1 MQCKGENMEH
11 TRKTDKDRKSEREK
25 LKKRRQQQ
33 QYLLI
38 GAAVLVILV
47 IVLLIVLLPSG
58 DASDPSAGAV
68 APGIVTDD
76 NGSSQTTTKPQ
87 SGESVPMDAN
97 DPESEFTD
105 PIEDTSPP
113 AEQPEYEVDFAAP
126 VELYWN
132 VDRGLY
138 ANESGTAVREP
149 DSNGNYKIRF
159 SYKGELLE
167 KTVAD
172 KTLVETIDT
181 MDVMKLFFDE
191 QGIVVGAMGSWDA
204 AAELAMNIY
213 VQSATEGLLT
223 VNTQSDM
230 AGTTVYFVLDSES
243 GIYDVRPDAQTPGAA
258 LQPGDLKQGDIL
270 RIYGDFEGNVVYVY
284 VTGHAE
290 G

>member
-1 MQCKGENMEH
+1 MEH
-11 TRKTDKDRKSEREK
+11 TRKTDRARKSEREK

-33 QYLLI
+33 QYLI
-38 GAAVLVILV
+38 IAAIVLVICV

-58 DASDPSAGAV
+58 DASDASAGAV
-68 APGIVTDD
+68 APGIVTGD
-76 NGSSQTTTKPQ
+76 NGSGQTTTKPQ
-87 SGESVPMDAN
+87 SGESASMDAN

-105 PIEDTSPP
+105 PVEDTNPP
-113 AEQPEYEVDFAAP
+113 AEQPEYEVDFDAP

-138 ANESGTAVREP
+138 ANGAASREP
-149 DSNGNYKIRF
+149 DSNGNYKIRV
-159 SYKGELLE
+159 SYKGELME

-172 KTLVETIDT
+172 KKLVDSIDT

-191 QGIVVGAMGSWDA
+191 QGTVVGAMGSWDA
-204 AAELAMNIY
+204 AAEMAMNIY

-258 LQPGDLKQGDIL
+258 LQPNDLKQGDIL

-290 G
+290 D